1 MTTRADIEKGRL
13 IYTEHLGWIDKGHA
27 KGMMPEHYGGSC
39 LVSRTI
45 PC

>member
-13 IYTEHLGWIDKGHA
+13 IYTEHLGWIDKGHDA
-27 KGMMPEHYGGSC
+27 KVLSGSC
-39 LVSRTI
+39 LVSYTI